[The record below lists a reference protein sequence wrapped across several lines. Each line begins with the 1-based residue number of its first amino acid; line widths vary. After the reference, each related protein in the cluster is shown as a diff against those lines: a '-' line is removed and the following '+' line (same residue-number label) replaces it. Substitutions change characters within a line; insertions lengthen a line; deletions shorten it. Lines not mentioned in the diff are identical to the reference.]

1 MSADGNSQGSTHKQ
15 AGGDG
20 SVESIS
26 IADLLV
32 RAALW
37 MLFGFMVWFYLS
49 AWHVQPAME
58 TAEWLLQE
66 MLGSDIHS
74 IIQQEGARYQLL
86 IQTRIEHVYPDGD
99 RGPLGFLINP
109 LIYSYGLPMLFGLT
123 MAVDTSL
130 LRQTLVLLVG
140 TLVVFLVQVWGVVW
154 GVLSQLTFFF
164 GGAARQAV
172 EAHGISPDLIALC
185 NQLGNLILPTLLP
198 VMVWV
203 FGNWALVDRL
213 AGSRARQRN

>member
-1 MSADGNSQGSTHKQ
+1 MPSSDKPRKTKTDAGS
-15 AGGDG
+15 
-20 SVESIS
+20 ESIS
-26 IADLLV
+26 IADLLI

-37 MLFGFMVWFYLS
+37 MLFGFMIWFYLS

-58 TAEWLLQE
+58 TAEWLLE
-66 MLGSDIHS
+66 KLLGEDLHS

-86 IQTRIEHVYPDGD
+86 VQTRIEHLYPDGD
-99 RGPLGFLINP
+99 RAPLGFLINP

-123 MAVDTSL
+123 MAVDTSF
-130 LRQTLVLLVG
+130 LRQLLVLLTG
-140 TLVVFLVQVWGVVW
+140 TVAVFLVQVWGIVW
-154 GVLSQLTFFF
+154 RTLSDLSFVF

-172 EAHGISPDLIALC
+172 EAHGLSPDLIALC
-185 NQLGNLILPTLLP
+185 NQLGNLILPTLVP

-213 AGSRARQRN
+213 AGSRGRPNR